1 MTSPAGRKAWASVF
15 DNVAD
20 EIDLARRLAPV
31 LPIANRDEFSK
42 LIELM
47 NDLQSIWIERGAK
60 ITEAEQEAR
69 WAGAALLWNMS
80 RVWMRQS
87 KTYTFPSPIKD
98 DESRLVQVLSCA
110 ATESL
115 VKEAEIYRE
124 PVIANGAKLFS
135 EIVQF
140 SDGKTPEAEI
150 SGLTKPSK
158 GKLFIDELEV
168 SVRSFLCFMPPAYD
182 TDTEKTSTVV
192 DHFEATQ
199 RIAFYRATANLAAKI
214 AVAAKAVRPNLG
226 FAGET
231 TAKDVAQAAVRALLV
246 NPLCNTRPGE
256 QSLTTF
262 LPLRQSSVP
271 VDDNRIEKTQ
281 PGKTARRAYAVL
293 AGEALLLAIHFCE
306 SYLTSVNAIL
316 PWQDRILRDQVRA
329 LTKVARSID
338 DNTGDTPKEI
348 LDAAT
353 TVCKL
358 GTERMQ
364 LIVGTDFPAPRWFIE
379 PPPFP
384 IDEPP
389 KGPRNDRKRRN
400 SDEPEITKIKVRGVA
415 GARAIKKDNQDWD
428 TPPSSQFAADSGMNI
443 RGVSKR
449 EDGKREE
456 GKKEESPPLRRH
468 DIYRPGGGGP
478 QGGYVRP
485 LPFSP
490 VGAKPESLRD

>member
-1 MTSPAGRKAWASVF
+1 MIDDCCFKTWRSLVLDFMTSPAGRKAWASVF

-42 LIELM
+42 LIELIH
-47 NDLQSIWIERGAK
+47 DLQSIWIERGAK

-246 NPLCNTRPGE
+246 SPLCNTRPGE

-281 PGKTARRAYAVL
+281 HGKTARRAYAVL

-329 LTKVARSID
+329 LTKS
-338 DNTGDTPKEI
+338 
-348 LDAAT
+348 LAALMT
-353 TVCKL
+353 TL
-358 GTERMQ
+358 GTPLKRSLTRQRRSASLELSECSSSWALTFLLRDGSSNLHPSPSMSRPKAPVMTASDVTATSPRSRRSKFAVSQ
-364 LIVGTDFPAPRWFIE
+364 GPAPS
-379 PPPFP
+379 
-384 IDEPP
+384 
-389 KGPRNDRKRRN
+389 RKTIRL
-400 SDEPEITKIKVRGVA
+400 GHA
-415 GARAIKKDNQDWD
+415 AL
-428 TPPSSQFAADSGMNI
+428 FA
-443 RGVSKR
+443 VCC
-449 EDGKREE
+449 
-456 GKKEESPPLRRH
+456 
-468 DIYRPGGGGP
+468 
-478 QGGYVRP
+478 
-485 LPFSP
+485 
-490 VGAKPESLRD
+490 